1 MQYLARSNMKVYPY
15 KVEMADVAKELGGN
29 LVIKYHTATISLT
42 CEQLQ
47 TIKENGF
54 PTDIMS
60 CVMAGFMMS
69 GKTEEETMAFLK
81 EADEAKAGVSVS
93 FDAPDGS
100 ALNVKSKEEN
110 PMMDLLVQAVEDQK

>member
-1 MQYLARSNMKVYPY
+1 MKVDPY
-15 KVEMADVAKELGGN
+15 KVEMANVAKELGGN

-81 EADEAKAGVSVS
+81 EADEAKAEAT
-93 FDAPDGS
+93 FKRMA
-100 ALNVKSKEEN
+100 AAFTKLAKEKGIE
-110 PMMDLLVQAVEDQK
+110 

>member
-1 MQYLARSNMKVYPY
+1 MQYSARSDMKVDPY

-100 ALNVKSKEEN
+100 ALNVNSKEEN

>member
-1 MQYLARSNMKVYPY
+1 MKVDPY

-47 TIKENGF
+47 TIKENGG

-100 ALNVKSKEEN
+100 ALNVNSKEEN
-110 PMMDLLVQAVEDQK
+110 PMMDLLVQAVEDNN

>member
-1 MQYLARSNMKVYPY
+1 MQYSARSDMKVDPY

-60 CVMAGFMMS
+60 YVMAGFMMS

-93 FDAPDGS
+93 FDAPDGG

-110 PMMDLLVQAVEDQK
+110 PMMDLLVQAVENNN

>member
-1 MQYLARSNMKVYPY
+1 MQYSARSDMKVDPY

-54 PTDIMS
+54 PTDIMF

>member
-1 MQYLARSNMKVYPY
+1 MQYLARSNMKVDPY

-81 EADEAKAGVSVS
+81 EAYEAKAGVSVS

>member
-1 MQYLARSNMKVYPY
+1 MQYSARSDMKVDPY

-81 EADEAKAGVSVS
+81 EADDAKAGVSVS
-93 FDAPDGS
+93 FDAPDGG

-110 PMMDLLVQAVEDQK
+110 PMMDLLVQAVENNN

>member
-1 MQYLARSNMKVYPY
+1 MKVDPY

-93 FDAPDGS
+93 FDAPHGS
-100 ALNVKSKEEN
+100 VLNVKSKEEN

>member
-1 MQYLARSNMKVYPY
+1 MKVDPY

-47 TIKENGF
+47 TIKEKGF

-60 CVMAGFMMS
+60 CVMAGFMMN

-93 FDAPDGS
+93 FDAPNGG

-110 PMMDLLVQAVEDQK
+110 PNMDLLVQAVENNN

>member
-1 MQYLARSNMKVYPY
+1 MKVDPY
-15 KVEMADVAKELGGN
+15 KLEMADVAKELGGN
-29 LVIKYHTATISLT
+29 LVIKYHTATISLI

-69 GKTEEETMAFLK
+69 GKTKEEAMAFLK

-93 FDAPDGS
+93 FDAPNGS

-110 PMMDLLVQAVEDQK
+110 PMMDLLVQAVEDNN

>member
-1 MQYLARSNMKVYPY
+1 MKVDPY

-54 PTDIMS
+54 PTDMMF